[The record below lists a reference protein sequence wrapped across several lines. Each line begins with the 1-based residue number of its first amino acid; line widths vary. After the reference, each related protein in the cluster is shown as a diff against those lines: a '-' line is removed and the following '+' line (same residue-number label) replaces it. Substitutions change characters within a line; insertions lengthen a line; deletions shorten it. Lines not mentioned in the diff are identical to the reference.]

1 MRGRKWTI
9 RGAACTLTI
18 LCAAGGAVGQTD
30 NKNGNKPAAVVN
42 DEIITMA
49 QVEAVLKKD
58 GPMAVPMTEATRK
71 QNQQIALDALINEVL
86 MRQFLLKNAP
96 PIDAREV
103 NVQMSGLVA
112 GLKRQGK
119 SLAEFCRERNQT
131 EEQIKADIAA
141 QMQWILFGRQHISDQ
156 DVEKFYQ
163 ENKDMFDKVLVRAS
177 EIMLRVPPQANDADK
192 AQARAQL
199 TEIRNKIL
207 ANQLDFAQAAKQYS
221 HGITKEKGGDL
232 DWFPHIKGILPASIL
247 NAAFSMQPG
256 QISDVIESEAGMH
269 LIKVTD
275 RKPGEPSDFNK
286 IKEEVRLICIEEMQQ
301 NIIAQLRK
309 EAKVQINLP

>member
-9 RGAACTLTI
+9 RGAACTLVI

-30 NKNGNKPAAVVN
+30 SKNGNKAVAVVN
-42 DEIITMA
+42 DEVITMA
-49 QVEAVLKKD
+49 QLEAVLKKD

-86 MRQFLLKNAP
+86 MRQFLKQNAP

-103 NVQMSGLVA
+103 NVQMGGLVA

-141 QMQWILFGRQHISDQ
+141 QMQWILYGRQHLSDQ
-156 DVEKFYQ
+156 DVERFYQ

-192 AQARAQL
+192 AQARTQL
-199 TEIRNKIL
+199 TDIRNKIL

-221 HGITKEKGGDL
+221 HGITKEEGGDL

-269 LIKVTD
+269 LLKVTD
-275 RKPGEPSDFNK
+275 RKPGEPSDFSK

-301 NIIAQLRK
+301 IIIAQLRK
-309 EAKVQINLP
+309 EAKIQIHLP

>member
-177 EIMLRVPPQANDADK
+177 EIMLRVPPQANDPDK

-221 HGITKEKGGDL
+221 HGITKEEGGDL